1 MSFKRTKVVML
12 STNEKA
18 SLRLLPNGL
27 LFSNPLVNEPHLKN
41 QELYFLSDEEIK
53 EGDWC
58 INLNSFLEHKEL
70 CRIDSKIELER
81 YVQKIENDCKKIIAT
96 TNKDLGITLPQP
108 SESFIKKFI
117 EAYNSGKA
125 ITEVM
130 VEYNHL
136 QSTTG
141 LNEEWLKINIDNTIT
156 IRKMKDSWSR
166 EEVISLC
173 TEAINYG
180 KDYNGNLSEKW
191 IEENFYKTNSMQ
203 EHSDFSNL
211 NEHDFDLQFTPTQE
225 LIEFADELSK
235 KFMMLDPANY
245 FSDNKKY
252 QIDIVMKAP
261 MDAHERPT
269 YNIARIGHI
278 SGIIELEKHHFLTAK
293 GYQYS
298 PDYLFYIILF
308 LACEK
313 GVRNQVIS
321 ERMTLEYYK
330 TTGRPLLEI
339 LQGYT
344 WMSSFTSN
352 AVFIQRFRIV
362 LEFIE
367 KHKQEVKETK

>member
-18 SLRLLPNGL
+18 KKGDLLLHKTSLVKAPV
-27 LFSNPLVNEPHLKN
+27 PLVESAQH
-41 QELYFLSDEEIK
+41 LYFLSDDEIK
-53 EGDWC
+53 DLDYYFDFE
-58 INLNSFLEHKEL
+58 
-70 CRIDSKIELER
+70 
-81 YVQKIENDCKKIIAT
+81 YQKVKKCETGYYNKGSKKIIAT
-96 TNKDLGITLPQP
+96 TDKLRVFTRDEFSGVDNQHLPQP
-108 SESFIKKFI
+108 SESFLQKFI
-117 EAYNSGKA
+117 YAYNNGDP

-136 QSTTG
+136 QSSGG
-141 LNEEWLKINIDNTIT
+141 LNEEWLKVNSSDNTIT

-173 TEAINYG
+173 KEA
-180 KDYNGNLSEKW
+180 NGNLSEKW

-203 EHSDFSNL
+203 KHSDFSNL